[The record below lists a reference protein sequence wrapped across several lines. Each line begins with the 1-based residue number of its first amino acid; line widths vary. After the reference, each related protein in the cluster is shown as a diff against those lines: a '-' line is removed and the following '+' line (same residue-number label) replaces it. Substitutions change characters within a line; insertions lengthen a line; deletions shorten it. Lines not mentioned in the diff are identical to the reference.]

1 MLKYQMVIIAK
12 FNKIESETITIP
24 ATKTSTD
31 TKKEQTAQGTEN
43 EKESSKQTDEQTKKD
58 LDKEKQTNEQNKNN
72 SEKETQNINI
82 HNSENISS
90 KVLSLSVIFGRPKYF
105 ILYSQSFSLYFLN
118 ISNKVS
124 PLLFFLIKLKLVL
137 LKLFEYFYL

>member
-1 MLKYQMVIIAK
+1 MVIIAK

-58 LDKEKQTNEQNKNN
+58 LDKEKQTNEQNKND
-72 SEKETQNINI
+72 SEKETQNTEENKDTSLQN
-82 HNSENISS
+82 NSEKKVQKVNTIEPIKDATTSS
-90 KVLSLSVIFGRPKYF
+90 KPIPQAGAGITIFVVIG
-105 ILYSQSFSLYFLN
+105 IL
-118 ISNKVS
+118 
-124 PLLFFLIKLKLVL
+124 LVIGIYTFVRD
-137 LKLFEYFYL
+137 KKFYD